1 MRARSSC
8 VGRLA
13 YNALTMSKTVL
24 TRNNVQVVGR
34 GDDVLVLA
42 HGFGTNQTAWRNQ
55 VRAFED
61 THRIVLFDHV
71 GAQGSDLEAYSP
83 HRYAGLES
91 YALDLIEVL
100 EAVQARDVF
109 YVGHSMSGMIG
120 LLAGLDRPEL
130 FRGMVFISA
139 SPRYIN
145 APDYRGGFERPDID
159 ALYETI
165 EKHFDAWA
173 SGFAQAAVGPSATP
187 EVVKAF
193 SESLIALRPD
203 IAIGVIRII
212 FESDFRE
219 QLTRLNI
226 PSWVVQPLHDFAVPN
241 HVGEYLAKSL
251 KGQLHYVPNQGHL
264 PHMTAPN
271 EVNALIAQ
279 ALAAAA

>member
-1 MRARSSC
+1 
-8 VGRLA
+8 
-13 YNALTMSKTVL
+13 MSKTVL

-42 HGFGTNQTAWRNQ
+42 HGFGNNQKAWHNQ

-83 HRYAGLES
+83 HRYASLES
-91 YALDLIEVL
+91 YSLDLIEVL

-120 LLAGLDRPEL
+120 LLAGLVRPEL
-130 FRGMVFISA
+130 FRSMLFISA
-139 SPRYIN
+139 SPRYMN
-145 APDYRGGFERPDID
+145 APNYLGGFERPDID

-187 EVVKAF
+187 EMVRAF
-193 SESLIALRPD
+193 SESLVALRPD

-219 QLTRLNI
+219 QVARLTI
-226 PSWVVQPLHDFAVPN
+226 PAWVVQPLNDFAVPN
-241 HVGEYLAKSL
+241 SVGEYLAKSL
-251 KGQLHYVPNQGHL
+251 PQGQLHHVPNQGHL
-264 PHMTAPN
+264 PHLTAPH
-271 EVNALIAQ
+271 EVNTLIAK
-279 ALAAAA
+279 ALAAS